1 MFRLS
6 PCLFG
11 KKTGACYN
19 RCRHKLKIHRSPRSP
34 NEKISNRIRLSAVIL
49 AAAAQ
54 AQSTTW
60 QLDPAHSNAQFSV
73 RHLGISNVQGE
84 FTKLTGTVNLDD
96 QDISKSTVTAS
107 IDVNSLDTRVQNRDN
122 DLKSDH
128 FFDTAKYPTITF
140 QSTKIWS
147 TGDGTAKMTGN
158 LTLHGVTKEVTFD
171 VTGPTKVIQVMG
183 TRRGASA
190 TTKINR
196 QDFGMVFMSNAMPGG
211 DQMIGD
217 TVTIT
222 LDIEMLKK

>member
-1 MFRLS
+1 M
-6 PCLFG
+6 
-11 KKTGACYN
+11 KKFLIVAAMTA
-19 RCRHKLKIHRSPRSP
+19 
-34 NEKISNRIRLSAVIL
+34 IL
-49 AAAAQ
+49 CATTSH

-84 FTKLTGTVNLDD
+84 FTKVTGTVNLDD

-107 IDVNSLDTRVQNRDN
+107 IDVNSLDTRVQHRDD

-128 FFDTAKYPTITF
+128 FFDVAKYPSITF
-140 QSTKIWS
+140 QSSKIVS
-147 TGDGTAKMTGN
+147 SGEGTAKMTGN

-171 VTGPTKVIQVMG
+171 VTGPTKVIQAMG

-196 QDFGMVFMSNAMPGG
+196 QDFGMVYMTNSLPGG
-211 DQMIGD
+211 DEMIGD

-222 LDIEMLKK
+222 LDIEMTKK

>member
-1 MFRLS
+1 VKKSLIA
-6 PCLFG
+6 FG
-11 KKTGACYN
+11 F
-19 RCRHKLKIHRSPRSP
+19 
-34 NEKISNRIRLSAVIL
+34 AVIL
-49 AAAAQ
+49 AAATQ
-54 AQSTTW
+54 AQTTTW

-84 FTKLTGTVNLDD
+84 FTKLTGTVQLDD
-96 QDISKSTVTAS
+96 QDISKSTVNAT

-128 FFDTAKYPTITF
+128 FFDVGKFPTITF
-140 QSTKIWS
+140 QSTKIVS
-147 TGDGTAKMTGN
+147 TGEGTAKMTGN

-217 TVTIT
+217 MVTIT
-222 LDIEMLKK
+222 LDIEMVKK

>member
-1 MFRLS
+1 MKKSLIA
-6 PCLFG
+6 FG
-11 KKTGACYN
+11 F
-19 RCRHKLKIHRSPRSP
+19 
-34 NEKISNRIRLSAVIL
+34 AVIL
-49 AAAAQ
+49 AAATQ
-54 AQSTTW
+54 AQTTTW

-84 FTKLTGTVNLDD
+84 FTKLTGTVQLDD
-96 QDISKSTVTAS
+96 QDISKSTVNAT

-128 FFDTAKYPTITF
+128 FFDVGKFPTITF
-140 QSTKIWS
+140 QSTKIVS
-147 TGDGTAKMTGN
+147 TGEGTAKMTGN

-222 LDIEMLKK
+222 LDIELVKK

>member
-1 MFRLS
+1 MKKSLIA
-6 PCLFG
+6 FG
-11 KKTGACYN
+11 F
-19 RCRHKLKIHRSPRSP
+19 
-34 NEKISNRIRLSAVIL
+34 AVIL
-49 AAAAQ
+49 AAATQ
-54 AQSTTW
+54 AQTTTW

-84 FTKLTGTVNLDD
+84 FTKVTGTVQFDD
-96 QDISKSTVTAS
+96 QDISKSTVNAT

-128 FFDTAKYPTITF
+128 FFDVGKFPTITF
-140 QSTKIWS
+140 QSTKIVS
-147 TGDGTAKMTGN
+147 TGEGTAKMTGN

-222 LDIEMLKK
+222 LDIEMVKK

>member
-1 MFRLS
+1 M
-6 PCLFG
+6 
-11 KKTGACYN
+11 KKVLIAAALTAT
-19 RCRHKLKIHRSPRSP
+19 
-34 NEKISNRIRLSAVIL
+34 LSA
-49 AAAAQ
+49 ATASF

-84 FTKLTGTVNLDD
+84 FTKVTGTVALDD
-96 QDISKSTVTAS
+96 QDISKSTVSAS
-107 IDVNSLDTRVQNRDN
+107 IDVNSLDTRVQHRDD

-128 FFDTAKYPTITF
+128 FFDVAKFPTITF
-140 QSTKIWS
+140 QSTKIVR
-147 TGDGTAKMTGN
+147 TGEGTAKMTGN

-171 VTGPTKVIQVMG
+171 VTGPSKVIQVMG

-196 QDFGMVFMSNAMPGG
+196 QDFGMVYMTNDIPGG
-211 DQMIGD
+211 DEMIGD

-222 LDIEMLKK
+222 LDIEITKK

>member
-1 MFRLS
+1 MKKSLIA
-6 PCLFG
+6 FG
-11 KKTGACYN
+11 FA
-19 RCRHKLKIHRSPRSP
+19 I
-34 NEKISNRIRLSAVIL
+34 IL
-49 AAAAQ
+49 AATTHAQ
-54 AQSTTW
+54 TTTW

-107 IDVNSLDTRVQNRDN
+107 IDVNSLDTRQPHRDD
-122 DLKSDH
+122 DLKTDH
-128 FFDTAKYPTITF
+128 FFDAAKYPTITF
-140 QSTKIWS
+140 QSAKIWS
-147 TGDGTAKMTGN
+147 TGEGTAKMTGN

>member
-1 MFRLS
+1 MKKS
-6 PCLFG
+6 QIAFG
-11 KKTGACYN
+11 F
-19 RCRHKLKIHRSPRSP
+19 
-34 NEKISNRIRLSAVIL
+34 AVIL
-49 AAAAQ
+49 AAATQ
-54 AQSTTW
+54 AQTTIW

-84 FTKLTGTVNLDD
+84 FTKLTGTVQLDD
-96 QDISKSTVTAS
+96 QDISKSTVNAT

-128 FFDTAKYPTITF
+128 FFDVGKFPTITF
-140 QSTKIWS
+140 QSTKIVS
-147 TGDGTAKMTGN
+147 TGEGTAKMTGN

-222 LDIEMLKK
+222 LDIELVKK

>member
-1 MFRLS
+1 MKQFL
-6 PCLFG
+6 
-11 KKTGACYN
+11 
-19 RCRHKLKIHRSPRSP
+19 I
-34 NEKISNRIRLSAVIL
+34 
-49 AAAAQ
+49 AAAFTAILSSATPAR

-84 FTKLTGTVNLDD
+84 FTKVTGTVNLDD
-96 QDISKSTVTAS
+96 QDISKSTVTAI
-107 IDVNSLDTRVQNRDN
+107 IDAVSLDTRVQHRDD

-128 FFDTAKYPTITF
+128 FFDVAKYPTITF
-140 QSTKIWS
+140 QSTKIVS
-147 TGDGTAKMTGN
+147 TGEGTAKMTGN

-171 VTGPTKVIQVMG
+171 VTGPTKVIQAMG

-196 QDFGMVFMSNAMPGG
+196 QDFGMVYMTNSLPGG

-222 LDIEMLKK
+222 LDIEMVKK

>member
-1 MFRLS
+1 MKRSLIA
-6 PCLFG
+6 FG
-11 KKTGACYN
+11 FA
-19 RCRHKLKIHRSPRSP
+19 I
-34 NEKISNRIRLSAVIL
+34 IL
-49 AAAAQ
+49 AATVTAQ
-54 AQSTTW
+54 TTTW

-84 FTKLTGTVNLDD
+84 FTKVTGTVELDD
-96 QDISKSTVTAS
+96 QDISKSTVNAT
-107 IDVNSLDTRVQNRDN
+107 IDVSSLDTRVQNRDN

-128 FFDTAKYPTITF
+128 FFDVAKFPTITF
-140 QSTKIWS
+140 QSTKIWK
-147 TGDGTAKMTGN
+147 TGEGTAKMTGN

-196 QDFGMVFMSNAMPGG
+196 QDFGMVFMSNALPGG
-211 DQMIGD
+211 DQMIAD

>member
-1 MFRLS
+1 M
-6 PCLFG
+6 
-11 KKTGACYN
+11 KKSLLAF
-19 RCRHKLKIHRSPRSP
+19 
-34 NEKISNRIRLSAVIL
+34 AVALIL
-49 AAAAQ
+49 TASIAQ

-84 FTKLTGTVNLDD
+84 FTKLTGAVQFDD

-107 IDVNSLDTRVQNRDN
+107 IDVNSLDTRVQPRDN

-128 FFDTAKYPTITF
+128 FFDVAKFPTITF

-147 TGDGTAKMTGN
+147 TGDGAAKMTGN
-158 LTLHGVTKEVTFD
+158 LTIHGVTKEVTFD
-171 VTGPTKVIQVMG
+171 VAGPTKPIQAMGG

-196 QDFGMVFMSNAMPGG
+196 QDFGIVYLSNTLPSG

-217 TVTIT
+217 TVTTT
-222 LDIEMLKK
+222 LDIEMVKK

>member
-1 MFRLS
+1 MKKSLIA
-6 PCLFG
+6 FG
-11 KKTGACYN
+11 FA
-19 RCRHKLKIHRSPRSP
+19 I
-34 NEKISNRIRLSAVIL
+34 IL
-49 AAAAQ
+49 AATTHAQ
-54 AQSTTW
+54 TTTW

-107 IDVNSLDTRVQNRDN
+107 IDVNSLDTRQPHRDD
-122 DLKSDH
+122 DLKTDH
-128 FFDTAKYPTITF
+128 FFDAAKYPTITF

-147 TGDGTAKMTGN
+147 TGEGTAKMTGN

-196 QDFGMVFMSNAMPGG
+196 QDFGMVFMSNSLPGG

>member
-1 MFRLS
+1 VKKSLIAFGFAI
-6 PCLFG
+6 CLAS
-11 KKTGACYN
+11 T
-19 RCRHKLKIHRSPRSP
+19 
-34 NEKISNRIRLSAVIL
+34 
-49 AAAAQ
+49 AAT

-84 FTKLTGTVNLDD
+84 FTKVTGTVQLDD
-96 QDISKSTVTAS
+96 QDISKSTVAAT
-107 IDVNSLDTRVQNRDN
+107 IDVASLDTRVQHRDD

-128 FFDTAKYPTITF
+128 FFDVAKFPTITF
-140 QSTKIWS
+140 QSTKIVS
-147 TGDGTAKMTGN
+147 TGEGASKMTGN

-196 QDFGMVFMSNAMPGG
+196 QDFGIVFMSNTVPAG

-222 LDIEMLKK
+222 LDIEMVKK

>member
-1 MFRLS
+1 MKKS
-6 PCLFG
+6 QIAFG
-11 KKTGACYN
+11 F
-19 RCRHKLKIHRSPRSP
+19 
-34 NEKISNRIRLSAVIL
+34 AVIL
-49 AAAAQ
+49 AAATQ
-54 AQSTTW
+54 AQTTTW

-84 FTKLTGTVNLDD
+84 FTKLTGTVQLDD
-96 QDISKSTVTAS
+96 QDISKSTVNAT

-128 FFDTAKYPTITF
+128 FFDVGKFPTITF
-140 QSTKIWS
+140 QSTKIVS
-147 TGDGTAKMTGN
+147 TGEGTAKMTGN

-217 TVTIT
+217 TVTIA
-222 LDIEMLKK
+222 LDIEMVKK

>member
-1 MFRLS
+1 M
-6 PCLFG
+6 
-11 KKTGACYN
+11 KKFLIVAAMTA
-19 RCRHKLKIHRSPRSP
+19 
-34 NEKISNRIRLSAVIL
+34 IL
-49 AAAAQ
+49 CATTSH

-107 IDVNSLDTRVQNRDN
+107 IDVNSLDTRVQHRDD

-128 FFDTAKYPTITF
+128 FFDVAKYPSITF
-140 QSTKIWS
+140 QSSKIVS
-147 TGDGTAKMTGN
+147 SGEGTAKMTGN

-171 VTGPTKVIQVMG
+171 VTGPTKVIQAMG

-196 QDFGMVFMSNAMPGG
+196 QDFGMVYMTNNLPGG
-211 DQMIGD
+211 DEMIGD

-222 LDIEMLKK
+222 LDIEMTKK

>member
-1 MFRLS
+1 VKKSLIA
-6 PCLFG
+6 FG
-11 KKTGACYN
+11 CA
-19 RCRHKLKIHRSPRSP
+19 I
-34 NEKISNRIRLSAVIL
+34 IL
-49 AAAAQ
+49 AAATHAQ
-54 AQSTTW
+54 TTTW

-107 IDVNSLDTRVQNRDN
+107 IDVNSLDTRQPHRDD
-122 DLKSDH
+122 DLRTDH
-128 FFDTAKYPTITF
+128 FFDAAKYPTITF

-147 TGDGTAKMTGN
+147 TGEGTAKMTGN

-196 QDFGMVFMSNAMPGG
+196 QDFGMVFMSNSLPGG